1 LFLRTRPTEVF
12 KMKTKTILA
21 AGLLMAAAAA
31 QSTAQTVYSV
41 NAVGFVNVVIPPG
54 FSLICNPLEAA
65 TNTVSA
71 LFPTA
76 PIGSSIF
83 KFDSATGSFV
93 GANFLFSWNVPNM
106 TLAPGEGFFFRNGG
120 GTTFTNTFV
129 GNVKQGT
136 LTTPLSAGFTL
147 VASQVPQSGLVT
159 TDLGL
164 PIGIADSVFRFDNA
178 SNSYVSHNFLFSWGP
193 NGEPFI
199 NVGESF
205 FVKKSAA
212 ANWTRNFTVNQ

>member
-1 LFLRTRPTEVF
+1 
-12 KMKTKTILA
+12 MKAKALLA
-21 AGLLMAAAAA
+21 AGLVIAASAA
-31 QSTAQTVYSV
+31 SSLAQTVYSV
-41 NAVGFVNVVIPPG
+41 NAVGFVNVVLPPG
-54 FSLICNPLEAA
+54 FSLVCNPLDAA

-76 PIGSSIF
+76 PIGSSVF
-83 KFDSATGSFV
+83 KFDSATGSFT
-93 GANFLFSWNVPNM
+93 GANFLFSWNVPNLS
-106 TLAPGEGFFFRNGG
+106 LAPGEGFFFRNGG
-120 GTTFTNTFV
+120 ATPFTNTFV

-147 VASQVPQSGLVT
+147 VASQVPQAGLVS

-178 SNSYVSHNFLFSWGP
+178 ANSYVSHNYLFSWGA

-212 ANWTRNFTVNQ
+212 TSWTRTFTVNQ